1 MRWSP
6 LTPARCPLGTSSGRP
21 VRDRSFSTTAFCYLL
36 PEFGAT
42 TLLRTLD
49 TRRIDADRE
58 RPLTEGELSR
68 RTIQKILVQLY
79 SILRRAKRKGWI
91 AANPAEDAER
101 VTVRRTGDF
110 TTSPDIW
117 GTRTWNPS
125 VPDEWDGSEIWLTTA
140 WARLDSNQDLTD
152 YESAKSRHIWLARA
166 KDEDSSFSQIRF
178 ESTVRELAWNTAAP
192 EPATQPAPS
201 RSSVRAALQGKRAA
215 RPPLLPF
222 HEAVA

>member
-49 TRRIDADRE
+49 TRRIDAYRE

-68 RTIQKILVQLY
+68 RTIQKILIQLY
-79 SILRRAKRKGWI
+79 SILRRAKRKSRI

-110 TTSPDIW
+110 TTSPDSW

-125 VPDEWDGSEIWLTTA
+125 VPDAWDGSEIWLT
-140 WARLDSNQDLTD
+140 
-152 YESAKSRHIWLARA
+152 SRMGPPGL
-166 KDEDSSFSQIRF
+166 
-178 ESTVRELAWNTAAP
+178 
-192 EPATQPAPS
+192 EPGS
-201 RSSVRAALQGKRAA
+201 DGL
-215 RPPLLPF
+215 
-222 HEAVA
+222 